1 LNALSVKRAEGRRRR
16 SGSKEGWAIPNTKS
30 AKKALRQSLVRRQR
44 NLRRKQAMRR
54 AIEAGDREKAEG
66 LVPQLMSVVDKA
78 AKHRTIHPNKAAR
91 IKAKWMKRLREAF
104 ASS

>member
-1 LNALSVKRAEGRRRR
+1 M
-16 SGSKEGWAIPNTKS
+16 
-30 AKKALRQSLVRRQR
+30 RRQR
-44 NLRRKQAMRR
+44 NLRRKQAIKRVIKELRR
-54 AIEAGDREKAEG
+54 AIEAGDKEKAEG

-91 IKAKWMKRLREAF
+91 LKAKWMKRLQEAF